1 MKAIVNRT
9 WNGKEEVIARIVTNR
24 SMTLD
29 EAIQLVGTIHNE
41 NTDENV
47 EIDGEWYYYDDLEYK
62 EVDDE
67 DLQFQFE
74 ASPEGNILWAENG
87 EIRIK
92 ATVKVPDGASED
104 YGYLTMKRAIQKV
117 LKEKGLTAS
126 FWYDGQ
132 EKFLDADVLDGAA
145 EIDVEEE

>member
-9 WNGKEEVIARIVTNR
+9 WDGKEEIIARIVTNQ
-24 SMTLD
+24 SMSLD
-29 EAIQLVGTIHNE
+29 EAIQLVGRIDNE
-41 NTDENV
+41 ATDENV
-47 EIDGEWYYYDDLEYK
+47 EIDGQLYYYDDLEYK

-74 ASPEGNILWAENG
+74 ASPEGNILWAEND

-92 ATVKVPDGASED
+92 ASVAVPDGASED
-104 YGYLTMKRAIQKV
+104 YGYITMKRAIREV

-132 EKFLDADVLDGAA
+132 EKFLDADALDGVA
-145 EIDVEEE
+145 EVDIEEE

>member
-9 WNGKEEVIARIVTNR
+9 WDGKEEVIARIVTNR

-74 ASPEGNILWAENG
+74 ASPEGNILWAEND

-92 ATVKVPDGASED
+92 ATVEVPDGASED
-104 YGYLTMKRAIQKV
+104 YGYLAMKREIKKV
-117 LKEKGLTAS
+117 LEEKGLTAS
-126 FWYDGQ
+126 FQYDGQ
-132 EKFLDADVLDGAA
+132 EQYLAEDANDG
-145 EIDVEEE
+145 DVEIEED

>member
-1 MKAIVNRT
+1 MMAITKRNYDGT
-9 WNGKEEVIARIVTNR
+9 EEIISRIVTNR
-24 SMTLD
+24 SMCLD

-47 EIDGEWYYYDDLEYK
+47 EIDGEWYYYDDLDYK
-62 EVDDE
+62 AVDDE

-74 ASPEGNILWAENG
+74 ASPEGNILWAEND

-92 ATVKVPDGASED
+92 ATVEVPDESSED
-104 YGYLTMKRAIQKV
+104 YGYLAMKREIKKV
-117 LKEKGLTAS
+117 LDEKGLTAS

-132 EKFLDADVLDGAA
+132 EQYLAPDAADGTVD
-145 EIDVEEE
+145 IDVEEE